1 MTELSIFYDGGCPLC
16 VAEMDHLKR
25 LDNAGKIA
33 FEDIC
38 AADFNARFP
47 RVDRQQA
54 DRILHGEL
62 GDGEMIYGLDVTYW
76 AWVLVGKRHWVA
88 ILRWPL
94 FKQLA
99 QLGYLFFAR
108 YRHQISRLLTGKT
121 RCNTCAGAETNL

>member
-76 AWVLVGKRHWVA
+76 AWALVGKRHWVA